1 MRDHDRR
8 LRRSLGHKAGRRP
21 GSENLQRR
29 RVVGRRRHSRR
40 SSNRPLCQ
48 YADRR
53 PRTNSIDATR
63 WGAAAAVSNPC
74 TCWRTASRP
83 RLRPKRRATRR
94 GSAAIGS
101 PAEFFACFRSSRSS
115 SPPRRRA
122 RCARRARD
130 ARRALRSMRRAVDR
144 APTPPRP
151 ILALVSVALR
161 VDIITASKSS
171 TAAA

>member
-21 GSENLQRR
+21 GSENRQRR

-40 SSNRPLCQ
+40 SSNRPLYR

-63 WGAAAAVSNPC
+63 WGAATAVSNPC
-74 TCWRTASRP
+74 TRWRTASRP
-83 RLRPKRRATRR
+83 RLRPKRRATCR
-94 GSAAIGS
+94 GSAARLARGIC
-101 PAEFFACFRSSRSS
+101 ACFRSSRSS

-122 RCARRARD
+122 RCARRARG
-130 ARRALRSMRRAVDR
+130 ARGALRSMRRAADR
-144 APTPPRP
+144 APSPSRP